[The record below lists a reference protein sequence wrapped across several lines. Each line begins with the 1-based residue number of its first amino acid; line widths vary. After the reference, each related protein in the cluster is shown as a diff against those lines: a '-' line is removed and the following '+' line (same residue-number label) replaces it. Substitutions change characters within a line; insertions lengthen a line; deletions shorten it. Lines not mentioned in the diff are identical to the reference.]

1 MLQKGFI
8 LQISFLFAFCIFWK
22 NREDQIFLELSM
34 DLGQRFHCF
43 FFILNSIPWI
53 CSTRKYRK
61 FIFSIQLQIWNFLPK
76 NEILKI
82 PIDQCLPKAK
92 LDSDI
97 VWKMPPN
104 NAISD
109 YRCSVLALP
118 YRCGG
123 YVCTRAHIIFIHF
136 IYTQKASYICQSIH
150 KWDLLA
156 AKFGQ
161 KSPSCCSIAIFNFLI
176 SIAER
181 LFRIAF
187 LLIHSKVAFDCC
199 SMSMNGEVVVN
210 KRNGWLPLGRQFLLY
225 GKISNK

>member
-1 MLQKGFI
+1 MH
-8 LQISFLFAFCIFWK
+8 
-22 NREDQIFLELSM
+22 FLEK
-34 DLGQRFHCF
+34 QRRSDF
-43 FFILNSIPWI
+43 FGVVNGSWSEISLLLLHFEFDSLNL

-76 NEILKI
+76 NEILESQSISVCLRQNWI
-82 PIDQCLPKAK
+82 PILCEKCRLIMRLVIIAV
-92 LDSDI
+92 LF
-97 VWKMPPN
+97 
-104 NAISD
+104 
-109 YRCSVLALP
+109 LALP
-118 YRCGG
+118 HRCGG

>member
-22 NREDQIFLELSM
+22 NREDQIFFGVVNGSWSEISLLLLHFEFDS
-34 DLGQRFHCF
+34 
-43 FFILNSIPWI
+43 LNL

-109 YRCSVLALP
+109 YRCSVFGFAPPLWRLCLHPSTYHFHSFYLHTESILYLP
-118 YRCGG
+118 INPQMGFVGG
-123 YVCTRAHIIFIHF
+123 
-136 IYTQKASYICQSIH
+136 
-150 KWDLLA
+150 
-156 AKFGQ
+156 
-161 KSPSCCSIAIFNFLI
+161 
-176 SIAER
+176 
-181 LFRIAF
+181 
-187 LLIHSKVAFDCC
+187 
-199 SMSMNGEVVVN
+199 
-210 KRNGWLPLGRQFLLY
+210 
-225 GKISNK
+225 